1 MKGNNM
7 AYGSF
12 LEGFAKNWWNLL
24 LRGILSILFGV
35 MAFAVPGWTLLTL
48 ALLYGVYALID
59 GVLSIWFGAGSR
71 AWALVLFG
79 LLGIA
84 AGIFTLYV
92 PWATAVALLYM
103 IGAWAV
109 VRGIF
114 EIVTAVKLRHEISNE
129 WSLGLAG
136 LMSVV
141 VGLIF
146 IVRPGAGALAL
157 VWLIGAWAIVAGLLL
172 IKLALR
178 VRSLPERLGKFSHA
192 A

>member
-1 MKGNNM
+1 M
-7 AYGSF
+7 ANGSF
-12 LEGFAKNWWNLL
+12 LQNFSKNWWNLL

-35 MAFAVPGWTLLTL
+35 MTFAVPGWTLLSL

-59 GVLSIWFGAGSR
+59 GVLSVWFGAGAR
-71 AWALVLFG
+71 AWPLVLFG
-79 LLGIA
+79 VLGIA
-84 AGIFTLYV
+84 AGIFTLYT
-92 PWATAVALLYM
+92 PWATAVALLYL

-114 EIVTAVKLRHEISNE
+114 EIITAVRLRHEITNE
-129 WSLGLAG
+129 WSLIFAG
-136 LMSVV
+136 VVSVV

-146 IVRPGAGALAL
+146 LGRPGAGALAL
-157 VWLIGAWAIVAGLLL
+157 AWVIAAWAIVAGLLL

>member
-1 MKGNNM
+1 M
-7 AYGSF
+7 ANESF
-12 LEGFAKNWWNLL
+12 LEGFSKNWWNLL
-24 LRGILSILFGV
+24 VRGILAVLFGV

-48 ALLYGVYALID
+48 AMLYGVYALID

-71 AWALVLFG
+71 AWPLMLFG

-103 IGAWAV
+103 IGAWAI

-114 EIVTAVKLRHEISNE
+114 EIVTAIRLRHEITNE

-136 LMSVV
+136 LVSVL
-141 VGLIF
+141 VGLMF
-146 IVRPGAGALAL
+146 LGRPGAGALAL
-157 VWLIGAWAIVAGLLL
+157 VWLIGAWAIISGLLL

-178 VRSLPERLGKFSHA
+178 VRSLPDRLGKFSHA